1 LQDQK
6 RIGPNPGVVVVL
18 GQYFD
23 SIKVTSEE
31 DEVDAV
37 LTVAEGGKEIY
48 KSQPLKG
55 KGTIEYKRGQ

>member
-1 LQDQK
+1 
-6 RIGPNPGVVVVL
+6 VVL

-23 SIKVTSEE
+23 SIKVTSDE
-31 DEVDAV
+31 DEVDVV

-48 KSQPLKG
+48 KSQPPKV

>member
-1 LQDQK
+1 M
-6 RIGPNPGVVVVL
+6 VL